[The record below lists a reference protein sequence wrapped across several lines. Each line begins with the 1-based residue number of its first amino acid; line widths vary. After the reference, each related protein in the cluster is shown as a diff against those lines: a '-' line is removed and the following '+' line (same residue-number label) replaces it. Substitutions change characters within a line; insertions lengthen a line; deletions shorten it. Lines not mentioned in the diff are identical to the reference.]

1 MQMSLFGRK
10 PDARQESPAQSPDE
24 QAIARYRY
32 MLKTA
37 PPETIEQAHAEAF
50 AQLTPEQRRI
60 VLQQM
65 SESLPPAERALAE
78 RSGAQPEALA
88 RLATRAEIRQPGTME
103 RMFGQAG
110 GMSFGGMMA
119 SSLIGSIAG
128 TVIGSAIAREFFS
141 GEHLRAVQA
150 DDVAQS
156 DDDADL
162 ADDAQPLDD
171 DQALGEG
178 DSFDTGGFDDA

>member
-1 MQMSLFGRK
+1 MGLFGRN
-10 PDARQESPAQSPDE
+10 PEARRESAAQSPDE

-50 AQLTPEQRRI
+50 AQLTAEQRRL

-103 RMFGQAG
+103 RLFGQAG

-119 SSLIGSIAG
+119 SSLLGSIAG

-141 GEHLRAVQA
+141 GEHPGAARA
-150 DDVAQS
+150 DDVAPS
-156 DDDADL
+156 DHDADL
-162 ADDAQPLDD
+162 ADDDQPLDD
-171 DQALGEG
+171 DQALGGG
-178 DSFDTGGFDDA
+178 DSFDSGGFEDV

>member
-1 MQMSLFGRK
+1 MTCSFQLEGVSAMGLFDRLRDGLGV
-10 PDARQESPAQSPDE
+10 PAATSTNPIQGTADDP
-24 QAIARYRY
+24 AIARYRY

-65 SESLPPAERALAE
+65 SEILPPAERALAE

-103 RMFGQAG
+103 RMFGQ
-110 GMSFGGMMA
+110 
-119 SSLIGSIAG
+119 
-128 TVIGSAIAREFFS
+128 
-141 GEHLRAVQA
+141 
-150 DDVAQS
+150 
-156 DDDADL
+156 
-162 ADDAQPLDD
+162 
-171 DQALGEG
+171 
-178 DSFDTGGFDDA
+178 